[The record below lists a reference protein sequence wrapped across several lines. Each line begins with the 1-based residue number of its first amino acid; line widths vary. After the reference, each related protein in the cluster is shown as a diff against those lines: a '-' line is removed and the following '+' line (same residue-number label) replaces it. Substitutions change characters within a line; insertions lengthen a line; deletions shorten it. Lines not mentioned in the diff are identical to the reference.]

1 MIGGLVQTFPR
12 SLAASDP
19 NRPFAPFTADAEKQT
34 LVGKSTAG
42 RDMYDVLR
50 RSLAQI
56 PSRAS
61 GPTPVNSYQLLMAV
75 G

>member
-1 MIGGLVQTFPR
+1 
-12 SLAASDP
+12 
-19 NRPFAPFTADAEKQT
+19 
-34 LVGKSTAG
+34 VGKSTAG